1 MHGMSKHQGVAMVQS
16 TVYISNIIKIT
27 KINYDIKRASLIS
40 QLVFIRV
47 LYPISFPGFLILPL
61 PGASDLTSI
70 APGGGKMRDPGN
82 EVGFSIYF
90 FVVA

>member
-47 LYPISFPGFLILPL
+47 LYPISFPGFLILP
-61 PGASDLTSI
+61 PPWVSK
-70 APGGGKMRDPGN
+70 GGGKMRDPGN
-82 EVGFSIYF
+82 E
-90 FVVA
+90 FVLYPGRIGI